1 MSAGKP
7 RMCSWCISLR
17 ASPEHPAIKRG
28 WKRDECR
35 EARRGRSGC
44 HDCKNFRW
52 LYGEDVSNQ
61 LMKAAHSK
69 ERLEM
74 QREHVALHS
83 SLAPAIVMAL
93 PSSWQSSS
101 SMPVTTP
108 VFQPPPPASLQPLTY
123 QRHFGSTKPARY
135 PDPVQDTVHER
146 PTAACFLMV
155 LSPAESRQS
164 RHQATASCLASVAH
178 IGPFSRG
185 GPTPKVMQ
193 WNQYHEVCDRSTNWQ
208 PAGVQTYVASS
219 VQAPGGAHIPPLL
232 PPLPRALL
240 LPPPLVAMAM
250 PSTEEMEDIW
260 HLAAGKPPPSA
271 STPPRFYLPPAPVC
285 CHPASTPQTVAP
297 DPGLVQPPPIQH
309 APEAL
314 LSQFHATDE
323 DSDDGRVDTGHN
335 SDHGEDTGQDAD
347 LDEGGRGQADAA
359 KRHGHQE
366 GLQLLPSAQR
376 AGRASSGYKGVHKM
390 RNGKFWA
397 WESQG
402 RKTTGFL
409 SAEEAALAFAQFKA
423 RARGRTDVRS

>member
-1 MSAGKP
+1 MAMPSTEGMEDIWHLATGTPPPSASTP
-7 RMCSWCISLR
+7 PSFYVPPTSISVPLH
-17 ASPEHPAIKRG
+17 A
-28 WKRDECR
+28 
-35 EARRGRSGC
+35 
-44 HDCKNFRW
+44 
-52 LYGEDVSNQ
+52 
-61 LMKAAHSK
+61 AAHFPFVCDRSTNW
-69 ERLEM
+69 
-74 QREHVALHS
+74 Q
-83 SLAPAIVMAL
+83 PAGV
-93 PSSWQSSS
+93 Q
-101 SMPVTTP
+101 
-108 VFQPPPPASLQPLTY
+108 TY

-135 PDPVQDTVHER
+135 PDPVQDTVHES

-193 WNQYHEVCDRSTNWQ
+193 WNQYHEVCDRSTQWQ

-240 LPPPLVAMAM
+240 LPPPPPPRHLQSPSLPPPLVAMAM

-260 HLAAGKPPPSA
+260 HLATGKPPPSA

-309 APEAL
+309 APVAL
-314 LSQFHATDE
+314 LSQFHAADE

-347 LDEGGRGQADAA
+347 LDEGDRGQADAA

-366 GLQLLPSAQR
+366 GLQLLPSARR

-402 RKTTGFL
+402 RRTTGFL

-423 RARGRTDVRS
+423 RSRGR